1 MKTLKICIG
10 LLALTLLNACN
21 FGQVKT
27 FTFDS
32 LKWFK
37 PYNQTETV
45 IFKSEKGEIDTII
58 FHKTDTTKYSIKDL
72 EQGFYN
78 KTTLSV
84 AYEFTKGSYHQFA
97 KLNREVKRYEQ
108 NILSISNSSSSEFT
122 EKEISFIGII
132 FNGKEMENIKQLD
145 SSTYFFDSNKATYPE
160 INVEEGISNFT
171 FDTEKGIIQYTD
183 KRNVNWIRQP

>member
-1 MKTLKICIG
+1 MKTLKIYIS

-21 FGQVKT
+21 FGQVNT

-84 AYEFTKGSYHQFA
+84 AYEFTKGSYHQFT
-97 KLNREVKRYEQ
+97 KINEEGKKYEQ

-183 KRNVNWIRQP
+183 KRNVNWTRQP

>member
-10 LLALTLLNACN
+10 LLALTLLNACD

-27 FTFDS
+27 FTSDDI
-32 LKWFK
+32 KWFK
-37 PYNQTETV
+37 PYGKTETI
-45 IFKSEKGEIDTII
+45 IFESVNGETDTII
-58 FHKTDTTKYSIKDL
+58 FHKTDTTKYSIKDI

-97 KLNREVKRYEQ
+97 KTNGENKRYEQ

-122 EKEISFIGII
+122 EKEITFIGIF

-160 INVEEGISNFT
+160 INVEKGIRNFT
-171 FDTEKGIIQYTD
+171 FDTEKGIIKYTD
-183 KRNVNWIRQP
+183 NRNINWTRK